1 MEETLSPRKNTDMLQ
16 VTAKRIHKM
25 LYRAHLA
32 MDGVRTHNVDDE
44 FEYRSWRGVM
54 CHTINTFYSENV

>member
-1 MEETLSPRKNTDMLQ
+1 MEETLSPGETTDLLQ
-16 VTAKRIHKM
+16 VTTKLYHKM

-54 CHTINTFYSENV
+54 CHTINTFYSEN

>member
-1 MEETLSPRKNTDMLQ
+1 MEETLSPGETTDMLQ
-16 VTAKRIHKM
+16 VTAKLYHKM

-54 CHTINTFYSENV
+54 CHTINNFYSENM